1 MYEKIMV
8 CVDGTEMSYKLFEQ
22 AIVVAGRYDSDVYL
36 VRIIDMRAIPY
47 MKSYAAMTF
56 DQMTE
61 DAYKKCQEV
70 VASYKAKSD
79 TPERY
84 DRVNIIVEAG
94 SPRKLITPKIAK
106 KINPGLIICGARSP
120 KKGAERFVGN
130 VTMHILNTAKCDVL
144 VVHPDL

>member
-70 VASYKAKSD
+70 VAS
-79 TPERY
+79 
-84 DRVNIIVEAG
+84 
-94 SPRKLITPKIAK
+94 
-106 KINPGLIICGARSP
+106 
-120 KKGAERFVGN
+120 
-130 VTMHILNTAKCDVL
+130 
-144 VVHPDL
+144 

>member
-1 MYEKIMV
+1 
-8 CVDGTEMSYKLFEQ
+8 
-22 AIVVAGRYDSDVYL
+22 
-36 VRIIDMRAIPY
+36 MRAIPY

-106 KINPGLIICGARSP
+106 EINPGLIICGARSP